1 MKRIVLFIIA
11 ITLLLSGCNAS
22 NFQNSYYENV
32 LGYEK
37 VFLKSNDTEDLKNL
51 CFELILIKTESSELN
66 ALRLK
71 YLPMLFARVNEDELA
86 DFALSGFDDYY
97 ALYVSVF
104 LAENNKKE
112 FKKLYYK
119 YKELSSN
126 VYNYTFYVFGLVLD
140 IEDLDSDDLDFL
152 YNESVSIY
160 EQSRNDENIDI
171 LSKTYAIII
180 LQDTCKRTGQEDT
193 LKVYEDEIRE
203 HLSKVFEELE

>member
-1 MKRIVLFIIA
+1 MKKIVLFIIA

-97 ALYVSVF
+97 ALYVSAF

-171 LSKTYAIII
+171 LSKTYAIKI
-180 LQDTCKRTGQEDT
+180 LHDTCKRTGQEDT